1 MYDLLFTNFN
11 KFGIPDLLDLDLIK
25 IRVGLY
31 YTLVPLVR

>member
-1 MYDLLFTNFN
+1 LYNFIIQYSTNLE
-11 KFGIPDLLDLDLIK
+11 ILDLLDLDIIK